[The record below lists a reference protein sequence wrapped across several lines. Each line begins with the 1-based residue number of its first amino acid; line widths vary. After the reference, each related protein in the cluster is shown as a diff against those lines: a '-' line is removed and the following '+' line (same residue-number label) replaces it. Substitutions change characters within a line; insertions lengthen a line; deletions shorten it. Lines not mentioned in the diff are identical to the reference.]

1 MTSLAEQHRAEADR
15 RIAEAEA
22 RAARQRVLL
31 GELAVDGHAT
41 DEAEALLASLGTL
54 RAHRAVLLDELAGA
68 LRVDKPIL
76 P

>member
-1 MTSLAEQHRAEADR
+1 MTSLAERHRAEADR

-31 GELAVDGHAT
+31 GELAVDSHAT